1 MTFKSFG
8 EFFESQRKRQNKVT
22 EKKDDKSNN
31 SGRKK
36 L

>member
-8 EFFESQRKRQNKVT
+8 EFFDSQRKRQKKVT
-22 EKKDDKSNN
+22 EKKHDKPNN